1 MDTCYQCGRRLTADE
16 IGAHKKLVNRGAET
30 FLCKTCLATK
40 FRVSEA
46 LIDEKIRQFKA
57 MAAPCSPHKRGM
69 MKWRTPALIILDSTT
84 KWQDRE
90 RTNPFPVLLIGWF
103 RCRCLARRR
112 RWRPGGSG

>member
-30 FLCKTCLATK
+30 FLCKACLAAK

-57 MAAPCSPHKRGM
+57 MGCTLFAKKEDSSEGLNPPSLTGGMCLLRPH
-69 MKWRTPALIILDSTT
+69 L
-84 KWQDRE
+84 
-90 RTNPFPVLLIGWF
+90 VL
-103 RCRCLARRR
+103 
-112 RWRPGGSG
+112 